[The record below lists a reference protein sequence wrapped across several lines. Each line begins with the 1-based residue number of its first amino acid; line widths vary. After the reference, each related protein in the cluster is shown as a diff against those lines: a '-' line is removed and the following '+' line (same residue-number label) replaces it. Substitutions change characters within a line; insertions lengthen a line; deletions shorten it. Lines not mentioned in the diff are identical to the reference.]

1 MGESPSVPM
10 VQSDVLPEGEM
21 GGEAAPSLA
30 GDVCV
35 LDAGFTIPKAA
46 AFGHG
51 IAMDSV
57 QGVFR
62 LAAAFALR

>member
-1 MGESPSVPM
+1 MGESPSVTTEE
-10 VQSDVLPEGEM
+10 DVLPEGET

-35 LDAGFTIPKAA
+35 LDAGFTVAKAA
-46 AFGHG
+46 AFGHN